1 MKKYKVTE
9 TESYRWA
16 VVDKVYIVEANSK
29 EEAREYVQ
37 NADFPLDYDSQELVS
52 VSDFRGV
59 DDINV
64 EEEKCDTCN
73 GSKTV
78 PARSQ
83 DLQADFYDCPDCK

>member
-16 VVDKVYIVEANSK
+16 LVDKVYIVEANSK

-64 EEEKCDTCN
+64 EEEKWALI
-73 GSKTV
+73 KMH
-78 PARSQ
+78 
-83 DLQADFYDCPDCK
+83 

>member
-9 TESYRWA
+9 TESYRGA
-16 VVDKVYIVEANSK
+16 LVNKVYIVEANSK

-64 EEEKCDTCN
+64 EE
-73 GSKTV
+73 V
-78 PARSQ
+78 
-83 DLQADFYDCPDCK
+83 